1 MAQYVNAELANK
13 SNRDEGWGEKT
24 ACFITGKPEIK
35 QTTKSEIEKHGTKK
49 REEEKG
55 RGE

>member
-35 QTTKSEIEKHGTKK
+35 QTTK
-49 REEEKG
+49 
-55 RGE
+55 

>member
-24 ACFITGKPEIK
+24 TCFITGKPEIK
-35 QTTKSEIEKHGTKK
+35 TNNKMRNRKTWNKEARRRK
-49 REEEKG
+49 REG
-55 RGE
+55 